1 MTQALENVNYESLYT
16 LMLTPQ
22 DHYSDDAKQFVTFLR
37 DNEYGI
43 SFEGLKAYAE
53 YLDSEIGGKRL
64 SANTYNKRIIGAKNR
79 LQYLFTQSP
88 EFFDVLKRYQF
99 EEALKEIKLKKTNS
113 NAVGKD
119 DILTPEEVDTLVT
132 ESEDITVSLMVEF
145 LYATGVRITEML
157 NILLSDIKR
166 SNGKYTIRLRGKG
179 NKERTVFAG
188 KELVDRIKRHFK
200 GTTYLFEHNCKS
212 YNRISITNRIKAQGK
227 IVLGK
232 SISAHTLRHSFAT
245 HMLKKTNNLK
255 GVSKYLGHSSTSTTA
270 DLYVHSELSW
280 EDLSDE

>member
-1 MTQALENVNYESLYT
+1 MTHALTNVNVEGLYEIITSIDDDYA
-16 LMLTPQ
+16 
-22 DHYSDDAKQFVTFLR
+22 DDAEKFVNFLR
-37 DNEYGI
+37 DNGYGI

-53 YLDSEIGGKRL
+53 YLDSEIDGKRL
-64 SANTYNKRIIGAKNR
+64 SANTYNKRLIGAKSR
-79 LQYLFTQSP
+79 LRFLFKHSP
-88 EFFDVLKRYQF
+88 ESFDVLKRYQF
-99 EEALKEIKLKKTNS
+99 EEALKELKVKKINS
-113 NAVGKD
+113 SAVGDD
-119 DILTPEEVDTLVT
+119 DILTPEEVEKLIT
-132 ESEDITVSLMVEF
+132 ESDDTTVRLMIEF

-166 SNGKYTIRLRGKG
+166 SNGKYTINIRGKG
-179 NKERTVFAG
+179 NKERAVFAG

-200 GTTYLFEHNCKS
+200 GTTYLFEHHGKS

-227 IVLGK
+227 IVLSK

-245 HMLKKTNNLK
+245 HMLQKTNNLK

-280 EDLSDE
+280 EDLVD

>member
-200 GTTYLFEHNCKS
+200 GTTYLFEHSGKG

-270 DLYVHSELSW
+270 DLYVHSELKW
-280 EDLSDE
+280 EDIVGE